1 MDRNVAVVGAGY
13 WGKNLIADF
22 FELGALRTIC
32 DLREDLKEAY
42 QSQYPEVSFTTKFS
56 DLLSDPSIEGIVI
69 ATPAE
74 THFNLAKEA
83 ILTGKDVFVEKP
95 LVLRLEEGEK
105 LAKHSEKTKR
115 ILMVGHILR
124 YHPAVNRLKKLIDEG
139 ELGEIQYV
147 YSNRL
152 NIGRVRNEGNIL
164 WSFAPHDISVILFL
178 LGESPES
185 IFCTGKSY
193 LQREIFDVTL
203 TNMEFASGVNGHI
216 FVSWLHPFKEQKL
229 VIIGSKKM
237 AVFDDVSKE
246 KLFLYPHKIE
256 WVDKQPGIHKAQAEL
271 VPFQMEAPLKLEC
284 QHFLDCIEGRLTP
297 KTDAR
302 EALEVLRVLQA
313 SQESLE
319 RKVRIYR
326 KERPPGT
333 KDIYI
338 HPTSVIDEGC
348 QVGKGTK
355 IWHFS
360 HILKDS
366 KIGENCRIGQN
377 VVIGSDVRIGN
388 RCKIQ
393 NNVSVYK
400 GVILENEVFCGP
412 SCVFTNVINPR
423 SAIPRMDELK
433 PTLVKKGATIG
444 ANATIICE
452 NTIGKYAFVGA
463 GAVVTKDVPDYAL
476 VFGNPAKL
484 EGWMCEC
491 GVKLEFTNNFAKCK
505 VCAKKYRKKQGKVRR
520 EAQDESPTSQC

>member
-13 WGKNLIADF
+13 WGKNLIRNF
-22 FELGALRTIC
+22 FELGALKTIC
-32 DLREDLKEAY
+32 DRREDLKEVY
-42 QSQYPEVSFTTKFS
+42 ESQYPEVSFTTKFS

-74 THFNLAKEA
+74 THFNLAKETLLA
-83 ILTGKDVFVEKP
+83 GKDLFVEKP

-105 LAKHSEKTKR
+105 LAELSKKTKG
-115 ILMVGHILR
+115 IFMVGHILR

-139 ELGEIQYV
+139 ELGKIQYV
-147 YSNRL
+147 YSSRL
-152 NIGRVRNEGNIL
+152 NVGRVRNEGNIL

-178 LGESPES
+178 LEESPES
-185 IFCTGKSY
+185 ILCIGKSY
-193 LQREIFDVTL
+193 LRHKIFDVTF
-203 TNMEFASGVNGHI
+203 TSMEFASGINASI
-216 FVSWLHPFKEQKL
+216 FVSWLYPFKEQKL
-229 VIIGSKKM
+229 VITGSKKM

-246 KLFLYPHKIE
+246 KLFLYPHRIE
-256 WVDKQPGIHKAQAEL
+256 WVDKLPEIHKAQAEL
-271 VPFQMEAPLKLEC
+271 VPFQMQEPLKLEC

-302 EALEVLRVLQA
+302 EALRVLRVLQA

-319 RKVRIYR
+319 RGVKIYR
-326 KERPPGT
+326 KEKPPET

-338 HPTSVIDEGC
+338 HPTTVIDEGC
-348 QVGKGTK
+348 RISKGTK

-360 HILKDS
+360 HILKGS
-366 KIGENCRIGQN
+366 IIGENCRIGQN
-377 VVIGSDVRIGN
+377 VVIGPDVNIGN

-393 NNVSVYK
+393 NNVSIYK
-400 GVILENEVFCGP
+400 GVTLENEVFCGP

-423 SAIPRMDELK
+423 SAIPRMDELR
-433 PTLVKKGATIG
+433 PTLVKKGATIS

-476 VFGNPAKL
+476 AYGNPAKL
-484 EGWMCEC
+484 QGWMCEC

-505 VCAKKYRKKQGKVRR
+505 VCPKKYRKKQEKIHR
-520 EAQDESPTSQC
+520 EAQDESSTSQS